1 MIYMWAYLWAYLGD
15 QLNSTCRTITNKMR
29 YDAMNGYWIYMDTYG
44 WPDALVRRSRQPG
57 TTNTV
62 QIISQLV
69 YQMCI
74 NYQKFFHCKIHS
86 DSDMTDFG
94 FCLDL

>member
-1 MIYMWAYLWAYLGD
+1 MVKRLEIDDFLDIFHGPLGD
-15 QLNSTCRTITNKMR
+15 QLNFTCRTITNKMR

-62 QIISQLV
+62 QRISQLV

-74 NYQKFFHCKIHS
+74 NDQKKLFHC
-86 DSDMTDFG
+86 T
-94 FCLDL
+94 